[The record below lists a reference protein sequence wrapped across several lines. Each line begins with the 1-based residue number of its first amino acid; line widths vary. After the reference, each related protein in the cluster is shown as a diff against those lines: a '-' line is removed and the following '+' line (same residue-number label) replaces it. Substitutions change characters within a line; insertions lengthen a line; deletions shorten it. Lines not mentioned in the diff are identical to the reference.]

1 MRVVTWVYA
10 VVFTL
15 MVFLAVLSLLGVFTD
30 PYVNPGM

>member
-1 MRVVTWVYA
+1 MRVVTTVYGLIFA
-10 VVFTL
+10 L